1 MSDDQA
7 FESGADREEDSSAAT
22 LPLPRVDDV
31 DTGPAAVVAAFYDA
45 LLAEDAPAALCLLSP
60 GIVWYEM
67 PEGPYARQDGTP
79 YRGAAEIVENVLGP
93 QIRDVEGLRMV
104 QHELLAYG
112 NTIIALGTAV
122 GQGRKTGAGLEI
134 PFAHV
139 WVVQGDSIVEFRQ
152 YVDPAVFRAAV
163 DQHSQPGVE
172 V

>member
-1 MSDDQA
+1 MS
-7 FESGADREEDSSAAT
+7 
-22 LPLPRVDDV
+22 
-31 DTGPAAVVAAFYDA
+31 TGPAAVVAAFYDA
-45 LLAEDAPAALCLLSP
+45 LLAEDAPAALGLLSP
-60 GIVWYEM
+60 DVVWYEM
-67 PEGPYARQDGTP
+67 PEGSYARQDGTP
-79 YRGAAEIVENVLGP
+79 YRGAAEIVENVLRP

-139 WVVQGDSIVEFRQ
+139 WAVQGDSIGEFRQ

-163 DQHSQPGVE
+163 EQHSQPGVE